1 MRKHIKIIP
10 VLVLIIL
17 AMSLPVTAHAKT
29 YKKDVNLYIDQ
40 KCTLKYKGLSNDKAK
55 WSVKNPKMLS
65 LSKGSVTAKKV
76 GKTTVTAT
84 YKKNKYVFNVS
95 VSATRKIN
103 STLGSS
109 QGITIIIV
117 SISKDKVVWKLK
129 NKTDQIKDLQ
139 FIYFTLDDKVFY
151 TDDSRY
157 IIAPKKSRTFTF
169 KRNKNFTGK
178 IPMNSSGG
186 GIWWYSY

>member
-1 MRKHIKIIP
+1 MKKIKKIFP

-17 AMSLPVTAHAKT
+17 AMSLHMTAHAKT
-29 YKKDVNLYIDQ
+29 YKNDVSLYIDQ
-40 KCTLKYKGLSNDKAK
+40 KYTLRYKGLSNDRAK
-55 WSVKNPKMLS
+55 WSVKDPKILN

-76 GKTTVTAT
+76 GKTTVTAA

-103 STLGSS
+103 ATIGTS
-109 QGITIIIV
+109 QGIAITIV
-117 SISKDKVVWKLK
+117 SISKNKVVWKLK
-129 NKTDQIKDLQ
+129 NKTDRIKDLQ
-139 FIYFTLDDKVFY
+139 FIYFTLDGKVFY

-178 IPMNSSGG
+178 IPMNSSYAGL
-186 GIWWYSY
+186 WWYSY